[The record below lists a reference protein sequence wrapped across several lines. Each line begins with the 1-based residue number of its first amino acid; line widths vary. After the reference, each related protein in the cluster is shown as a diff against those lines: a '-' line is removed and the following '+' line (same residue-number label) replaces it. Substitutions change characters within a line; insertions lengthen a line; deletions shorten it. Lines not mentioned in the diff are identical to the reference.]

1 MADLEEVTW
10 PRPPPEGFTAS
21 DLDAIPGLPEHVEL
35 IDGALVFPA
44 RQYRYHSH
52 LISLLSMAL
61 DEQAPEHLHVVTRMS
76 VWMSKRQRPE
86 PDLSLIRDEGIR
98 DLDQTWFPVESVE
111 LVVEIV
117 SGDSD
122 VRDRVRKPQLYAEAG
137 IPHFW
142 RVEWEDG
149 EAVVHVYELD
159 SAHGGYDHSCV
170 QRQRL
175 RLSRPFDIDID
186 LDLTKEGRAR
196 RPRR

>member
-1 MADLEEVTW
+1 MDSQDLADLEDVTW
-10 PRPPPEGFTAS
+10 PRPPPEGFTAG
-21 DLDAIPGLPEHVEL
+21 DLDIIPGMPEHVEL

-44 RQYRYHSH
+44 RQYLYHSC
-52 LISLLSMAL
+52 LISRLSMVL
-61 DEQAPEHLHVVTRMS
+61 GEQAPEHLHVATRMS

-86 PDLSLIRDEGIR
+86 PDVSLIRDEGIR
-98 DLDQTWFPVESVE
+98 GLDQTWFPVDSVE
-111 LVVEIV
+111 LVAEIV

-149 EAVVHVYELD
+149 EAVVHVYERD
-159 SAHGGYDHSCV
+159 PVHGGYGRPRV
-170 QRQRL
+170 QRRRL

-186 LDLTKEGRAR
+186 LTEVRTR
-196 RPRR
+196 

>member
-1 MADLEEVTW
+1 
-10 PRPPPEGFTAS
+10 
-21 DLDAIPGLPEHVEL
+21 
-35 IDGALVFPA
+35 
-44 RQYRYHSH
+44 
-52 LISLLSMAL
+52 
-61 DEQAPEHLHVVTRMS
+61 MS

-86 PDLSLIRDEGIR
+86 PDVSLIHDEGIR
-98 DLDQTWFPVESVE
+98 SLDQTWFPVDSVE

-117 SGDSD
+117 SGDSE

-142 RVEWEDG
+142 RIEWEDG

-170 QRQRL
+170 QRRRL